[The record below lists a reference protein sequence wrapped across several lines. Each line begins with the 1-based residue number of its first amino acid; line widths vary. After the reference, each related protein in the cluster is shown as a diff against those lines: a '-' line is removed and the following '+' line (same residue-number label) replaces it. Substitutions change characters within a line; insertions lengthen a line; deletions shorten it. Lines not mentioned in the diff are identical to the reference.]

1 MSGHSKWAN
10 IKHRKAK
17 GDAAKANIFTKI
29 GREIAV
35 AVKQGGSDPNTNSK
49 LKDIIVKARE
59 NNIPNDNVQR
69 SIKKA
74 SGEAGGVNYEEI
86 TYEGYGPSGA
96 AFYVEC
102 LTDNKNRTAGE
113 IRHIFDR
120 SGGALGTT
128 GSVAFMF
135 KRRGVIVVD
144 REKLDEDTLMLA
156 ALDAGAEDY
165 ALDGDVYLIYTAPS
179 DITAVRQKLENGN
192 ISVISSET
200 DMIPE
205 NTVTPDGDGAAKLSR
220 MVEKLEE
227 NDDVQ
232 NVFHNAILPE
242 EQEED

>member
-17 GDAAKANIFTKI
+17 GDAAKANVFTKI
-29 GREIAV
+29 GREISV
-35 AVKQGGSDPNTNSK
+35 AVKQGGPDPNANAK
-49 LKDIIVKARE
+49 LKDIIAKARE
-59 NNIPNDNVQR
+59 NNIPNDNIMR

-74 SGEAGGVNYEEI
+74 SGEAGGINYEEI
-86 TYEGYGPSGA
+86 TYEGYGPAGV

-113 IRHIFDR
+113 IRHIFDK

-128 GSVAFMF
+128 GSVGFMF

-144 REKLDEDTLMLA
+144 GEKDEDAVMLA
-156 ALDAGAEDY
+156 ALDAGAEDF
-165 ALDGDVYLIYTAPS
+165 ASDGDVYLIYTASPDLS
-179 DITAVRQKLENGN
+179 SVREKLEKNK
-192 ISVISSET
+192 IEIISSEI

-205 NTVTPDGDGAAKLSR
+205 NTAALDEESTAKVLKMIDKLD
-220 MVEKLEE
+220 E

-232 NVFHNAILPE
+232 NVFHNAELKEDESE
-242 EQEED
+242 E